1 MKKHSKSK
9 VSRDMYH
16 WRIVV
21 PERILNLDFGFGE
34 TIKFDDHMIPQK
46 AVGFVYIMNYLADDG
61 QMYSY
66 IGKKNFFS
74 KRKKKFGKKKLAAM
88 TDKRAKKYEIVVKPD
103 YKNYFSSNAELKQA
117 YKDGRLI
124 YRTILKIC
132 FSKAE
137 LTYQETKFQFKHEV
151 LERDEYLNGNILGRF
166 YKGKI

>member
-1 MKKHSKSK
+1 MKKHLKNRVREEMYEWNIEIAHGK
-9 VSRDMYH
+9 V
-16 WRIVV
+16 I
-21 PERILNLDFGFGE
+21 PF
-34 TIKFDDHMIPQK
+34 TDDMIPEK
-46 AVGFVYIMNYLADDG
+46 AVGFVYVMNYLANDG

-74 KRKKKFGKKKLAAM
+74 RRKKKFGKKKLAAM
-88 TDKRAKKYEIVVKPD
+88 KDKRAKKYEIVIKPD
-103 YKNYFSSNAELKQA
+103 YKNYFSSNAELKKA

-137 LTYQETKFQFKHEV
+137 LTYQETKYQFKYEV

>member
-1 MKKHSKSK
+1 MKKHLKNR
-9 VSRDMYH
+9 VREDMYE
-16 WRIVV
+16 WNIEIAYGKVI
-21 PERILNLDFGFGE
+21 PF
-34 TIKFDDHMIPQK
+34 KDDMIPEK
-46 AVGFVYIMNYLADDG
+46 AVGFVYVMNYLADDG

-74 KRKKKFGKKKLAAM
+74 RRKKKFGKKKLAAM
-88 TDKRAKKYEIVVKPD
+88 TDKRAKKYEIVIKPD

>member
-1 MKKHSKSK
+1 MKKSLKSRIREEMYEWNIEIDYGK
-9 VSRDMYH
+9 V
-16 WRIVV
+16 I
-21 PERILNLDFGFGE
+21 PF
-34 TIKFDDHMIPQK
+34 TDDMIPEK
-46 AVGFVYIMNYLADDG
+46 AVGFVYVMNYLANDG

-74 KRKKKFGKKKLAAM
+74 RRKKKFGKKKLAAM
-88 TDKRAKKYEIVVKPD
+88 TDKRAKKYEIVIKPD

>member
-1 MKKHSKSK
+1 MKKHLKSE
-9 VSRDMYH
+9 VRRDMYH

-34 TIKFDDHMIPQK
+34 TIKFDDHMIPEK

-61 QMYSY
+61 QMYYY

-88 TDKRAKKYEIVVKPD
+88 TDKRAKKYEIVIKPD
-103 YKNYFSSNAELKQA
+103 YKNYFSSNAELKKA

-124 YRTILKIC
+124 HRTILKIC